1 MDSQRSPASNSQ
13 CSDFLLG
20 EVDDPV
26 SAKYQESMG
35 IWEAPKLVSSI
46 PTDPSRSRQMMA
58 MENPK
63 TDTGTDWW
71 LVTPEF
77 SSSLLGDENEQFL
90 VTYCKD
96 IQLTTCDIYCPLAA
110 LARSGAW
117 SNALTL
123 LEVWIGGLHKWGYPK
138 MDDDGKI
145 LFKWLIGGYPHLW
158 KPPFGKICTNQ

>member
-1 MDSQRSPASNSQ
+1 MFRFFVGRSGWSSLSQVSRIHGHLRGAKTGVIHPNRSLQIP
-13 CSDFLLG
+13 SDDG
-20 EVDDPV
+20 NGK
-26 SAKYQESMG
+26 SKN
-35 IWEAPKLVSSI
+35 WH
-46 PTDPSRSRQMMA
+46 R
-58 MENPK
+58 N
-63 TDTGTDWW
+63 W